1 MAAEAMV
8 RGNLDEG
15 QARDYLN
22 MVRNRAGLDN
32 VDSSG
37 NALLE
42 DIYADRRSEMMGEG
56 HRFFDLVRTG
66 RAADNIEG
74 FTPGKHEV
82 FPIPLEEMQFANG
95 NWEQNSGY

>member
-1 MAAEAMV
+1 
-8 RGNLDEG
+8 
-15 QARDYLN
+15 
-22 MVRNRAGLDN
+22 
-32 VDSSG
+32 
-37 NALLE
+37 
-42 DIYADRRSEMMGEG
+42 MMGEG

-74 FTPGKHEV
+74 FTTGKHEV